1 MRLHYTTEALAH
13 LEAINDFLTQRNPAA
28 ARRMTA
34 EIQAAARRLCQFPQ
48 MGREEEAGGIRVW
61 AVQRSPYLIV
71 YEADHTRGEVI
82 IVGVFH
88 GAQDWEDRS
97 K

>member
-1 MRLHYTTEALAH
+1 
-13 LEAINDFLTQRNPAA
+13 
-28 ARRMTA
+28 
-34 EIQAAARRLCQFPQ
+34 

-71 YEADHTRGEVI
+71 YEADHKRGEVI

-88 GAQDWEDRS
+88 GAQDRGGSIEIDPL
-97 K
+97 